1 MSKIMKPTKALSLK
15 KRTKR
20 IKIAITAAC
29 FTVVAFMLVSV
40 STYIH
45 IYGTAK
51 HTSWPDSRLS
61 LSAATTVIVLGMGPT
76 PTHAI
81 VDRSELA
88 AELWHAGFVSQLIA
102 SGGQGIDEVESEAQ
116 TIAKDLISR
125 GVPESIITEE
135 PESTSTYENLIF
147 SRKILAA
154 REKMNTHIV
163 IITHDFHAARVA
175 SMADSLGMNAVVISS
190 SGPRLNNR
198 GRRYAREV
206 LAFLKWKIVGR

>member
-1 MSKIMKPTKALSLK
+1 MK
-15 KRTKR
+15 KRRNK
-20 IKIAITAAC
+20 IKIAFA
-29 FTVVAFMLVSV
+29 VAIICLLSSIIIAG
-40 STYIH
+40 STFIH
-45 IYGTAK
+45 IYFSAK
-51 HTSWPDSRLS
+51 KTTWPNTQPTIN
-61 LSAATTVIVLGMGPT
+61 SATYVIVLGMGPT
-76 PTHAI
+76 PTQAI
-81 VDRSELA
+81 LDRSELA
-88 AELWHAGFVSQLIA
+88 AELWRAGFVSEFIA

-125 GVPESIITEE
+125 DVPESIITEE

-190 SGPRLNNR
+190 SGARLNNR
-198 GRRYAREV
+198 GRRYASEV

>member
-1 MSKIMKPTKALSLK
+1 
-15 KRTKR
+15 
-20 IKIAITAAC
+20 
-29 FTVVAFMLVSV
+29 
-40 STYIH
+40 
-45 IYGTAK
+45 
-51 HTSWPDSRLS
+51 
-61 LSAATTVIVLGMGPT
+61 MGPT
-76 PTHAI
+76 PTQAI
-81 VDRSELA
+81 LDRSELA
-88 AELWHAGFVSQLIA
+88 AELWRAGFVSEFIA

-190 SGPRLNNR
+190 SGARLNNR